1 MSEKHLARMA
11 YVYIRQST
19 LQQVVRNPESQVNQR
34 QMVGRAIG
42 LGWSAERIEVKTK
55 IKGRSGSDSAKSGAD
70 SSGW

>member
-1 MSEKHLARMA
+1 MSQREGSSKVSEKHLARMA

-42 LGWSAERIEVKTK
+42 LGWSAARCTP
-55 IKGRSGSDSAKSGAD
+55 
-70 SSGW
+70 SSLL